1 MACHSSGS
9 DWASRLGANMVWSR
23 KAADSTLRIVKLALS
38 LIAVSCVLA
47 HASPTKP
54 VRVIVAFTPGG
65 ATDIIARTLMPRL
78 AELWGQPVVVENRPG
93 AGGSLAAQIVAR
105 AAADGATLLVHSS
118 GYSINVALNPALPY
132 DPRRDFIEVAPL
144 ASQAQALVVNPAS
157 GIRSVAELIA
167 AAKGKPGEVTY
178 GSSGIGSGAHFAAEK
193 FRIAAGIEV
202 LHIPYKGGADAIN
215 DTVAGRLAFT
225 FNTLSLALPYIRD
238 GRLTVLGVSSS
249 RRSSLLPDV
258 PTIAESG
265 LPGFEFTFW
274 NGLWAPAGTP
284 TAITEQIARELAQV
298 VAAAEVRE
306 RLSRLGA
313 EPMAM
318 TPKEFSRFVES
329 EIEAAQRIVRVS
341 GIKPQ

>member
-1 MACHSSGS
+1 
-9 DWASRLGANMVWSR
+9 MVWSW
-23 KAADSTLRIVKLALS
+23 KAADSTLGIVKLALA
-38 LIAVSCVLA
+38 LIALCCSFA
-47 HASPTKP
+47 QAYPTKP

-105 AAADGATLLVHSS
+105 SPADGATLLVHSS
-118 GYSINVALNPALPY
+118 GYSINAALNPALPY
-132 DPRRDFIEVAPL
+132 DPRRDFVEVAPL

-167 AAKGKPGEVTY
+167 AAKAKPGEVTY
-178 GSSGIGSGAHFAAEK
+178 GSSGIGSGAHFNAEK
-193 FRIAAGIEV
+193 FRIAAGIDV
-202 LHIPYKGGADAIN
+202 LHIPYKGGAEAIN

-238 GRLTVLGVSSS
+238 GRLLVLGVSSTQ
-249 RRSSLLPDV
+249 RSSLLPEV
-258 PTIAESG
+258 PTIGESG
-265 LPGFEFTFW
+265 LTGLAGYEFTFW

-284 TAITEQIARELAQV
+284 PAIVEQIARDLAQI
-298 VAAAEVRE
+298 VATAEVRE
-306 RLSRLGA
+306 RLARLGA

-318 TPKEFSRFVES
+318 TPTEFARFVRAET
-329 EIEAAQRIVRVS
+329 EACERIVRLS
-341 GIKPQ
+341 GLKPQ